1 MNIST
6 QTVFYIFF
14 AQAAVLVLVLVINR
28 VRRRRQR
35 SQEEALL
42 HEAEFEDALRKSPP
56 GTPAASVALQAT
68 SGASESIVGA
78 ASDDAASATN
88 AAGRETVAQS
98 VAGSMGYSVEEAT
111 RPSVIRPDQFMAWA
125 PPNVEVWQ
133 PSTDVNEN
141 VSWTSNELFRARVND
156 FDEPNDIPK
165 LLPGQVPVTD
175 SSDYM
180 FGSATSAMAGVMPAA
195 DVDRTNKELARAGF
209 HQPHAMQNL
218 QAVRFI
224 VLFVVLF
231 FGGVA
236 LILSPPQFELWVVG
250 GTLCT
255 AALLWSV
262 PRLYLQNKA
271 TERTSQ
277 LERAMPDMLD
287 MLNMCVSQGLTIPS
301 SLKRISRDL
310 KPVYPALA
318 QELTIVVHQAEVGNM
333 QISLDNFADRV
344 DVPEVDSFVSLLNQS
359 ERMGT
364 NVSSALT
371 EYSNTMRE
379 SLRQRTDEKAN
390 QAAFRLMFPTVLFMM
405 PAVFGF
411 LMGPAIVEL
420 QDFFDEGG
428 MEAVRGDANLGDMS
442 RGFQRAR

>member
-35 SQEEALL
+35 SREEALL
-42 HEAEFEDALRKSPP
+42 HEVEYQDALRKSPT
-56 GTPAASVALQAT
+56 GTPSAPVALQRT
-68 SGASESIVGA
+68 SGDSESVVGA
-78 ASDDAASATN
+78 VSDGAAGT
-88 AAGRETVAQS
+88 AGRETVAQS
-98 VAGSMGYSVEEAT
+98 VAGSVDESVVEAT
-111 RPSVIRPDQFMAWA
+111 RQSVIRAEQFMAWA
-125 PPNVEVWQ
+125 PPHVEVWQ
-133 PSTDVNEN
+133 PSTDMNQN
-141 VSWTSNELFRARVND
+141 VSWTSNELFRALVND

-180 FGSATSAMAGVMPAA
+180 FGPATSAMAGVMPSA

-224 VLFVVLF
+224 VLFAVLF

-236 LILSPPQFELWVVG
+236 LILSPPQFELWVIG

-255 AALLWSV
+255 AALLWSI

-287 MLNMCVSQGLTIPS
+287 MLNMCVSVTAGPGL
-301 SLKRISRDL
+301 
-310 KPVYPALA
+310 
-318 QELTIVVHQAEVGNM
+318 
-333 QISLDNFADRV
+333 
-344 DVPEVDSFVSLLNQS
+344 
-359 ERMGT
+359 
-364 NVSSALT
+364 
-371 EYSNTMRE
+371 
-379 SLRQRTDEKAN
+379 
-390 QAAFRLMFPTVLFMM
+390 
-405 PAVFGF
+405 
-411 LMGPAIVEL
+411 
-420 QDFFDEGG
+420 
-428 MEAVRGDANLGDMS
+428 RG
-442 RGFQRAR
+442 